1 MGWIY
6 SFFIIYNKFIL
17 IILNY
22 LIGRTIEIK
31 LNFIRFDMYFYL
43 LIIFIFYI
51 IFFLKWNWG

>member
-51 IFFLKWNWG
+51 FFLKWNWG

>member
-17 IILNY
+17 IILKNY

-51 IFFLKWNWG
+51 FFLKWNWG